1 MNSLEKHLENEAHYK
16 AFPDDKKKQTS
27 IYYLQRKLRE
37 KDIAYTARKKIIF
50 PTPEQTEDKHIKKLL
65 NEHNYTVQI
74 IIE

>member
-50 PTPEQTEDKHIKKLL
+50 PTPEQTADKHVKKLL
-65 NEHNYTVQI
+65 NEHNYTVQL